1 MKLSPADQAARD
13 AAIRAREIQGD
24 RAAAESAIMRLPKGD
39 LLLGYQQ
46 RAVDLLFAGTALLVI
61 EKSRRIGLTWG
72 VAAFAALKAASS
84 VEAGGQNVW
93 YMGYD
98 KDMTL
103 EFIEVCAMW
112 ARAFGL
118 IAGELQEEEVLYVD
132 DNGKEQG
139 VKAFSI
145 RFASGFRITAL
156 PSVPRALRGKQGIVI
171 IDEAAFHKNV
181 NEVLKSAMALLIWGG
196 QIVVISTHD
205 GVSNPFNVLLE
216 EIRGGKRRGTPIK
229 ITFADAMADGLY
241 ERVALVTKTKG
252 SELPP
257 KDVWEADI
265 RAVYGDDAAEEL
277 DCIPALGSG
286 ALISLE
292 DILACESEDAGL
304 PELYLGGLCYGGRDV
319 ARRRDGQI
327 QLVGEKIGDVLWE
340 RDGYRETGQ
349 TFAHQDAWFDASF
362 KRFRMVQWRV
372 DQTGMGEK
380 VVEDQQ
386 AKHGASRVV
395 GVQLV
400 GPNRVDLA
408 FGLQRLFQQRKIRIR
423 SDAITRADLMAIKK
437 VGSEESG
444 GVRIVNDGDV
454 HADEFW
460 AYALMA
466 QAMEMAGSLYEYRGV
481 DRDGR
486 ATGGPKRGE
495 EGWRHP
501 DDASGRA
508 AHGTRFQERGAW

>member
-1 MKLSPADQAARD
+1 MKLSPADQEARAAS
-13 AAIRAREIQGD
+13 IRAREMAAE
-24 RAAAESAIMRLPKGD
+24 RAAAETAIMRLPKGD

-46 RAVDLLFAGTALLVI
+46 RTVDKLFAGTALLVI

-72 VAAFAALKAASS
+72 VASFAALKAAASGD
-84 VEAGGQNVW
+84 AGGQNVW

-118 IAGELQEEEVLYVD
+118 VAGECQEEEVLYID
-132 DNGKEQG
+132 ENGREQG

-156 PSVPRALRGKQGIVI
+156 PSVPRALRGKQGIVV

-181 NEVLKSAMALLIWGG
+181 NEVIKSAMALLIWGG
-196 QIVVISTHD
+196 QVVVISTHD
-205 GVSNPFNVLLE
+205 GVSNPFNVLLD
-216 EIRGGKRRGTPIK
+216 EIRAGKRAGATLK
-229 ITFADAMADGLY
+229 ITFADAMAAGLY
-241 ERVALVTKTKG
+241 ERVALVARSKG
-252 SELPP
+252 TDLPP
-257 KDVWEADI
+257 KDEWEAGI
-265 RAVYGDDAAEEL
+265 RAAYGDDAAEEL
-277 DCIPALGSG
+277 DCIPAKGSG

-292 DILACESEDAGL
+292 DIIACESDEAGL

-319 ARRRDGQI
+319 ARRNDGQI
-327 QLVGEKIGDVLWE
+327 QIVGEKLGDVLWE
-340 RDGYRETGQ
+340 RDGYREVGQ

-362 KRFRMVQWRV
+362 EAYRMVQWRI

-380 VVEDQQ
+380 VVEDQVR
-386 AKHGASRVV
+386 KHGASRVV
-395 GVQLV
+395 GVLLT
-400 GPNRVDLA
+400 GPERINLA

-423 SDAITRADLMAIKK
+423 ANPRTRADLMAIKK

-444 GVRIVNDGDV
+444 GIRIVNDGDI

-460 AYALMA
+460 AYALMV
-466 QAMEMAGSLYEYRGV
+466 QAFEMAGALYEYRGV
-481 DRDGR
+481 SGDAR
-486 ATGGPKRGE
+486 GGGGLKRGDA
-495 EGWRHP
+495 GFIHP
-501 DDASGRA
+501 DDLRGDARGSRFSGR
-508 AHGTRFQERGAW
+508 GAF

>member
-1 MKLSPADQAARD
+1 MKLSPADQEAR
-13 AAIRAREIQGD
+13 AVAIREREIQGD
-24 RAAAESAIMRLPKGD
+24 RAAAEAAIMRLPKGD

-46 RAVDLLFAGTALLVI
+46 RTVDLLFAGTALLVI

-118 IAGELQEEEVLYVD
+118 VAGDMQEEEVLYTD

-139 VKAFSI
+139 IKAFSI

-205 GVSNPFNVLLE
+205 GVSNAFNVLLD
-216 EIRGGKRRGTPIK
+216 EIRGGKRRGTPVK

-241 ERVALVTKTKG
+241 ERVALVAKTKG
-252 SELPP
+252 TELPD
-257 KDVWEADI
+257 KAVWEADI
-265 RAVYGDDAAEEL
+265 RAAYGDDAAEEL
-277 DCIPALGSG
+277 DCIPAKGSG

-292 DILACESEDAGL
+292 DIIACESADAGL
-304 PELYLGGLCYGGRDV
+304 PELYGEGLCYGGRDV

-327 QLVGEKIGDVLWE
+327 QLVGEKVGDVLWE

-349 TFAHQDAWFDASF
+349 TFAHQDAWFDDSF
-362 KRFRMVQWRV
+362 ERFRMVQWRI

-386 AKHGASRVV
+386 RKHGASRVF
-395 GVQLV
+395 GVQLT

-423 SDAITRADLMAIKK
+423 ADARTRADLMAIKK
-437 VGSEESG
+437 IGSEESG
-444 GVRIVNDGDV
+444 GIRIVNDGDV

-466 QAMEMAGSLYEYRGV
+466 QAMEMAGSLYEYRGIT
-481 DRDGR
+481 REGQ

-495 EGWRHP
+495 DGWRHP
-501 DDASGRA
+501 DDVSGRA
-508 AHGTRFQERGAW
+508 ANGTRFGERGAW

>member
-1 MKLSPADQAARD
+1 MKLSPEDQAARD

-118 IAGELQEEEVLYVD
+118 VAGELQEEEVLYVD

-181 NEVLKSAMALLIWGG
+181 NEVIKSAMALLIWGG
-196 QIVVISTHD
+196 QVVVISTHD
-205 GVSNPFNVLLE
+205 GVGNPFNVLLG
-216 EIRGGKRRGTPIK
+216 EIEAGNRAGQTMK

-241 ERVALVTKTKG
+241 ERVALVAASKG
-252 SELPP
+252 TQLPD
-257 KDVWEADI
+257 KAAWEAGI
-265 RAVYGDDAAEEL
+265 RAAYGEDAAEEL
-277 DCIPALGSG
+277 DCIPKTG
-286 ALISLE
+286 AGCLISLE
-292 DILACESEDAGL
+292 DIIACESEEAGL
-304 PELYLGGLCYGGRDV
+304 PELYMGGLCYGGRDV

-327 QLVGEKIGDVLWE
+327 QLVGELVGDVIWE

-349 TFAHQDAWFDASF
+349 TFAHQDAWFDDSF
-362 KRFRMVQWRV
+362 KRFRMVQWRI

-386 AKHGASRVV
+386 RKHGASRVV
-395 GVQLV
+395 GVLLT
-400 GPNRVDLA
+400 GPERINLA
-408 FGLQRLFQQRKIRIR
+408 FGLQRVFQERRIRIR
-423 SDAITRADLMAIKK
+423 KDARTRADLMAIKK
-437 VGSEESG
+437 MGSEESG
-444 GVRIVNDGDV
+444 GIRIVNDGDV

-466 QAMEMAGSLYEYRGV
+466 QAWDMAGSLYEYRGIN
-481 DRDGR
+481 RDGR

>member
-1 MKLSPADQAARD
+1 MTGAPLLTIDD
-13 AAIRAREIQGD
+13 RAQD
-24 RAAAESAIMRLPKGD
+24 RAAAEEAFARLPKGD

-46 RAVDLLFAGTALLVI
+46 RTVDLLFAGTALLVI

-84 VEAGGQNVW
+84 LEAGGQNVW

-118 IAGELQEEEVLYVD
+118 VAGEIEEEEVLEAD
-132 DNGKEQG
+132 EKG

-205 GVSNPFNVLLE
+205 GVANPFNMLID
-216 EIRGGKRRGTPIK
+216 EINAEKRKGRTVK
-229 ITFADAMADGLY
+229 ITFSDAIADGLA
-241 ERVALVTKTKG
+241 ERTAMVKKLRG
-252 SELPP
+252 LPVP
-257 KDVWEADI
+257 TREEFIADTY
-265 RAVYGDDAAEEL
+265 AYYGDDAGEEL
-277 DCIPALGSG
+277 DCIPKRGSG
-286 ALISLE
+286 SLISLE
-292 DILACESEDAGL
+292 DIIAAEHDDCGR
-304 PELYLGGLCYGGRDV
+304 PELYGGGLCYLGRDV

-327 QLVGEKIGDVLWE
+327 QLVMELLGDTLWE

-349 TFAHQDAWFDASF
+349 TFAHQDEFFD
-362 KRFRMVQWRV
+362 RMFLIRRIVQAMV

-380 VVEDQQ
+380 VVEDLIR
-386 AKHGASRVV
+386 KHGSTRVI
-395 GVQLV
+395 GVLLT
-400 GPNRVDLA
+400 GPMRVDIALGLA
-408 FGLQRLFQQRKIRIR
+408 RRFQERKIRIWKSAR
-423 SDAITRADLMAIKK
+423 TRTDLMALKK
-437 VGSEESG
+437 IGSEESG
-444 GVRIVNDGDV
+444 GIRIVNDGDV

-460 AYALMA
+460 AYGLASRACDLG
-466 QAMEMAGSLYEYRGV
+466 GSLYEYRGV
-481 DRDGR
+481 QAGERWRNGLH
-486 ATGGPKRGE
+486 GGPNRGDA
-495 EGWRHP
+495 GFVHP
-501 DDASGRA
+501 DDIARGVG
-508 AHGTRFQERGAW
+508 GTRFDRPGAW

>member
-13 AAIRAREIQGD
+13 AAIREREIHGD
-24 RAAAESAIMRLPKGD
+24 RAAAEAAIMRLPKGD
-39 LLLGYQQ
+39 VLLRYQQ
-46 RAVDLLFAGTALLVI
+46 RTVDKLFAGVSLLVI

-72 VAAFAALKAASS
+72 VASFAALKAAMSE
-84 VEAGGQNVW
+84 EAGGQDIW

-112 ARAFGL
+112 ARAYGL
-118 IAGELQEEEVLYVD
+118 VAGECQEEQVLYED
-132 DNGKEQG
+132 DNGKEHG

-156 PSVPRALRGKQGIVI
+156 PSVPRALRGKQGIAI
-171 IDEAAFHKNV
+171 IDEAAFHKDV
-181 NEVLKSAMALLIWGG
+181 NEVLKSAMAFLIWGG
-196 QIVVISTHD
+196 QVVAISTHD
-205 GVSNPFNVLLE
+205 GVGNPFNVLLG
-216 EIRGGKRRGTPIK
+216 EIDAGNRAGETMK

-241 ERVALVTKTKG
+241 ERVALVAASKG
-252 SELPP
+252 TQLPD
-257 KDVWEADI
+257 KAAWEAGI
-265 RAVYGDDAAEEL
+265 RAAYGEDAAEEL
-277 DCIPALGSG
+277 DCVPKTG
-286 ALISLE
+286 AGCLISLE
-292 DILACESEDAGL
+292 DIIACESEEAGL
-304 PELYLGGLCYGGRDV
+304 PELYMGGLCYGGRDV

-327 QLVGEKIGDVLWE
+327 QLVGELVGDVVWE

-349 TFAHQDAWFDASF
+349 TFAHQDAWFDDTF
-362 KRFRMVQWRV
+362 KRFRMVQWRI

-386 AKHGASRVV
+386 RKHGATRVV
-395 GVQLV
+395 GVLLT
-400 GPNRVDLA
+400 GPERINLA
-408 FGLQRLFQQRKIRIR
+408 FGLQRLFQERRLRIR
-423 SDAITRADLMAIKK
+423 KDARTRADLMAIKK
-437 VGSEESG
+437 MGSEESG
-444 GVRIVNDGDV
+444 GIRIVNDGDV

-466 QAMEMAGSLYEYRGV
+466 QAMEMAGSLFEYRGIT
-481 DRDGR
+481 REGR

-495 EGWRHP
+495 DGWRHP

-508 AHGTRFQERGAW
+508 ANGTRFQERGAW

>member
-1 MKLSPADQAARD
+1 MKLSPEDQAARD

-257 KDVWEADI
+257 KEVWEADI

-340 RDGYRETGQ
+340 RDGYRETGK

-423 SDAITRADLMAIKK
+423 SDA
-437 VGSEESG
+437 
-444 GVRIVNDGDV
+444 
-454 HADEFW
+454 
-460 AYALMA
+460 
-466 QAMEMAGSLYEYRGV
+466 
-481 DRDGR
+481 
-486 ATGGPKRGE
+486 
-495 EGWRHP
+495 
-501 DDASGRA
+501 
-508 AHGTRFQERGAW
+508 